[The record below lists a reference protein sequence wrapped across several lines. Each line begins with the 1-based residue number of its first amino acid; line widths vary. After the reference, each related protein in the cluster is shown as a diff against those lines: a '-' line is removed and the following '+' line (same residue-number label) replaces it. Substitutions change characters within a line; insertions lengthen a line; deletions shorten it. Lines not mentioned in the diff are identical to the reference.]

1 MTPPSCASNVED
13 LLTKN
18 VDAVIISGGPLESAP
33 AVLNSLKAAGKPVV
47 LVDRKFPGEYTSW
60 IGPDNEAI
68 GRQNGEFLPTA
79 LPDGGKVAIIKGGP
93 ADNTIGSARTNGV
106 KSVLS
111 ANPKF
116 TLVEAP
122 RLRRLGLR
130 RRADRHGEPARR
142 ATRTSRRCSREND
155 AMCLGAQRAIADAG
169 LADGIDHHAGVDG
182 QAEALKAILDG
193 TNYKVTGLNDADII
207 GAKGLDRAVEILG
220 GATVEKDTVVPSRW
234 SPRTTPP
241 SSRTRTA
248 ASDPLPITPPGWRA
262 APPPSFPRRGFGCVH
277 ETEPHAE
284 RRWRCSLASSALTLT
299 STPAQADDPTRPG
312 WTLLYNENFVNPI
325 NTGNAPWVRD
335 DYSQPFDTIMDDP
348 GQWYR
353 NDYGPAWTT
362 ALNSFYTY
370 RKEFPVGQNGWLTA
384 SLSARDWNKDG
395 NIEQPPT
402 LTTQTLGSEKV
413 AVMNVPDHTGGVILR
428 PTQKLPDYYR
438 IEYKLK
444 TLDFGGKRNGSIEYN
459 GRTNGYSNT
468 GRKTQH
474 PWGEGENSPGWSG
487 NPSAPYCEWQDV
499 RRGTYGYNGFH
510 FLSIVDF
517 ANPAPRNNHF
527 WHYRRKVLMDAFS
540 QHPDRVGSG
549 TGGRVC
555 NAADNTYYNYRDGN
569 FNTVNMWISGMP
581 NWNPGA
587 GGLAG
592 NSQWF
597 MTPCSGGVAEQQLSS
612 AAELQPELM
621 PNQFYTFAIERD
633 PTGYVPGGDRQLRPL
648 GPADDPHAPPVRR
661 QQQPDLALQRQ
672 GQRVQR
678 PVQRQPGAERQQR
691 LHDVVEPVA
700 RRIGLPRL
708 LRDR

>member
-1 MTPPSCASNVED
+1 M
-13 LLTKN
+13 
-18 VDAVIISGGPLESAP
+18 
-33 AVLNSLKAAGKPVV
+33 
-47 LVDRKFPGEYTSW
+47 
-60 IGPDNEAI
+60 
-68 GRQNGEFLPTA
+68 
-79 LPDGGKVAIIKGGP
+79 
-93 ADNTIGSARTNGV
+93 RT
-106 KSVLS
+106 
-111 ANPKF
+111 
-116 TLVEAP
+116 
-122 RLRRLGLR
+122 
-130 RRADRHGEPARR
+130 RRARAARR
-142 ATRTSRRCSREND
+142 A
-155 AMCLGAQRAIADAG
+155 A
-169 LADGIDHHAGVDG
+169 LA
-182 QAEALKAILDG
+182 LLL
-193 TNYKVTGLNDADII
+193 T
-207 GAKGLDRAVEILG
+207 
-220 GATVEKDTVVPSRW
+220 
-234 SPRTTPP
+234 
-241 SSRTRTA
+241 
-248 ASDPLPITPPGWRA
+248 
-262 APPPSFPRRGFGCVH
+262 
-277 ETEPHAE
+277 
-284 RRWRCSLASSALTLT
+284 SSALTLT

-312 WTLLYNENFVNPI
+312 WTLLYDENFVNPI

-362 ALNSFYTY
+362 ALNSFHTY
-370 RKEFPVGQNGWLTA
+370 RKEFPIGQNGWLTA

-395 NIEQPPT
+395 DIEAPPS

-428 PTQKLPDYYR
+428 PSQKLPDYYR

-444 TLDFGGKRNGSIEYN
+444 TLDFGGKRNGSIEYD
-459 GRTNGYSNT
+459 GRTNGYANT
-468 GRKTQH
+468 GCKTQH

-487 NPSAPYCEWQDV
+487 NASAPYCEWQDV

-555 NAADNTYYNYRDGN
+555 NAATNTYYNYRDGN

-581 NWNPGA
+581 NWNPGP

-621 PNQFYTFAIERD
+621 PNEFYTFAIERD
-633 PTGYVPGGDRQLRPL
+633 QTGYVLEVTGNFARSGQRTIRMHRPFVVGNNPIWHYNVKADEYNGQFNGNLVQNDNNGSTTWPNQWPAGSAYPDYFVIGDLYTNVYEGSASLTDVRLYVPQTTGNPNLAL
-648 GPADDPHAPPVRR
+648 NKTATADSSCAANEGPAKAVNGSVSGGNADKWCS
-661 QQQPDLALQRQ
+661 LGSNKWLQVDM
-672 GQRVQR
+672 GSNQRVAKIVLKHAAAGGEQAIWNTRDFDLQVSTNGTTWTNVAQPRGNTANITTHTFTQR
-678 PVQRQPGAERQQR
+678 
-691 LHDVVEPVA
+691 DVRYIRVNVLAPTSNSDTAA
-700 RRIGLPRL
+700 RIYELEAYAS
-708 LRDR
+708 